1 MKSNLIISSEVI
13 ALNSTTTAAWDIWCN
28 AGNAGLPSG
37 AVRKCYYLEENKNH
51 FLELIAVEKFSDI
64 ETLMIQREAFMAELS
79 PLLSSDIRQQVF
91 QLEDTVKAIDT
102 ALPTTEKLQLRYIE
116 VPLSVKDAYLNWR
129 EDTIFE
135 VVRSASQI
143 DCFLAYRTLFS
154 TQPGVMFFS
163 GFNGDSSQYM
173 ADIFLTPKYQQ
184 IVQEAGD
191 QYITGGADGLYTR
204 IFVAA

>member
-1 MKSNLIISSEVI
+1 MKNNLIISSEVI
-13 ALNSTTTAAWDIWCN
+13 ALNSETTAAWDIWCN
-28 AGNAGLPSG
+28 AGNTDLPSG
-37 AVRKCYYLEENKNH
+37 AVRKCYYLEENENH

-135 VVRSASQI
+135 VVRGASQI

>member
-1 MKSNLIISSEVI
+1 MKNNLIISSEVI
-13 ALNSTTTAAWDIWCN
+13 ALNSETTAAWDIWCN
-28 AGNAGLPSG
+28 AGNAELPSG
-37 AVRKCYYLEENKNH
+37 AVRKCYYLEENENH
-51 FLELIAVEKFSDI
+51 FLELIAVEKFSDL
-64 ETLMIQREAFMAELS
+64 ETLMIQREAFMTELS

-135 VVRSASQI
+135 VVRGASQI

-184 IVQEAGD
+184 IVKEAGD